1 MPKVAKI
8 KKKKKKSDLEELE
21 VVKQKLKELQGRYDS
36 LLEQHSDLNTLVARL
51 NESMLDLNIRYRDMA
66 LKEPSDDT
74 FKQVKE
80 ELERRVEVMRTKLE
94 EIDAGKKEMELKM
107 MTSALN

>member
-1 MPKVAKI
+1 
-8 KKKKKKSDLEELE
+8 
-21 VVKQKLKELQGRYDS
+21 
-36 LLEQHSDLNTLVARL
+36 
-51 NESMLDLNIRYRDMA
+51 
-66 LKEPSDDT
+66 EPSDDT

-94 EIDAGKKEMELKM
+94 EIDAGKKEMKLKM